1 LAHYAHH
8 VGQIVLLGKT
18 FRGQQW
24 QSLSIP
30 RGGSAVF
37 NAQMLAVF
45 DIQAPLEQ
53 V

>member
-37 NAQMLAVF
+37 KYNPKIF
-45 DIQAPLEQ
+45 
-53 V
+53 